1 MRQLEMQ
8 ELVNQHHPHLG
19 EKEIRK
25 LLDRALADFA
35 AKTEI
40 LESSVSLDTGTKVDQ
55 RYYSLPNNILKI
67 TSVWLNDTLIPKLIG
82 KPVIDDDTEETG

>member
-8 ELVNQHHPHLG
+8 ELIKQHHDHLG
-19 EKEIRK
+19 EVEVRK
-25 LLDRALADFA
+25 LIDRALADFA

-40 LESSVSLDTGTKVDQ
+40 LESSVTLDTGTNANQ
-55 RYYSLPNNILKI
+55 RYYSLPSNILKI
-67 TSVWLNDTLIPKLIG
+67 GSVWLNDTLIPKLIG